1 MDGVPLK
8 MPQPVSQIVMDDVII
23 TVPDYLTSLQETRYE
38 FHLEKWVLTGLQSG
52 FTSQQQPQP
61 SSCSS
66 GTQPSCP
73 PYWMMFNSPQQS
85 RLASRHSSDFWEPNP
100 RQRSH
105 SLNLSVL
112 RTKFTI
118 SESEDEEDGTRSKA
132 QTGVLE
138 TKPSDGERPSPSHHR
153 GQQKAFV
160 PDLLNPPACL
170 SSLPHQRRK
179 NLRQCSLNL
188 QKTFTQRESEPG
200 NHVQHLSSCRITQ
213 NSGISNTTTKAGA
226 VMKLPTIISHNSM
239 ATLSPDSCRN
249 PLLTSTHQG
258 LRSSGSD
265 STAELL
271 SALSSEENE
280 LLEAVTA
287 RGYPLRTAI
296 IALQKTGTQMP
307 EEILNYLVACD
318 HLCQLGYDMVQ
329 VEEALEMFQ
338 NCETKAEEF
347 LQLLSQFHEMGFQQ
361 NTIKEVLLV
370 HENHKERAL
379 EELIARVA

>member
-1 MDGVPLK
+1 
-8 MPQPVSQIVMDDVII
+8 
-23 TVPDYLTSLQETRYE
+23 
-38 FHLEKWVLTGLQSG
+38 
-52 FTSQQQPQP
+52 
-61 SSCSS
+61 
-66 GTQPSCP
+66 
-73 PYWMMFNSPQQS
+73 MMFNSPQQS

-138 TKPSDGERPSPSHHR
+138 TQPSDGERPSPSHHR

-188 QKTFTQRESEPG
+188 QKTFTQTESEPG

-226 VMKLPTIISHNSM
+226 VKKLPTIISHNSM
-239 ATLSPDSCRN
+239 VRL
-249 PLLTSTHQG
+249 
-258 LRSSGSD
+258 
-265 STAELL
+265 
-271 SALSSEENE
+271 
-280 LLEAVTA
+280 
-287 RGYPLRTAI
+287 
-296 IALQKTGTQMP
+296 
-307 EEILNYLVACD
+307 
-318 HLCQLGYDMVQ
+318 
-329 VEEALEMFQ
+329 
-338 NCETKAEEF
+338 
-347 LQLLSQFHEMGFQQ
+347 
-361 NTIKEVLLV
+361 
-370 HENHKERAL
+370 
-379 EELIARVA
+379 